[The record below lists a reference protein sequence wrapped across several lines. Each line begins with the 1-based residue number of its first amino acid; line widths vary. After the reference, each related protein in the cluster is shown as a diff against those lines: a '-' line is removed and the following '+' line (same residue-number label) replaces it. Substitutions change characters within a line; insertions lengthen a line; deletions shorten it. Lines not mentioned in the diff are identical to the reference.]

1 MLEGHAGPMERPID
15 ESGRHEDDRRVR
27 QHDAPV
33 RENPLVE
40 VARYEAREPGGVIVG
55 RHC

>member
-1 MLEGHAGPMERPID
+1 MLEGHASPMECPID
-15 ESGRHEDDRRVR
+15 EGRRYEHDRRVR

-40 VARYEAREPGGVIVG
+40 MARYETREPGGVINIS
-55 RHC
+55 HY